1 MTDHELADELLRR
14 ADVRRGDSICSLLH
28 AAAETIKR
36 LLKAKGRAR
45 STPQHRRYFG
55 MIRAAHRHWPE
66 SHPVQPLTEEGLREY
81 LQVRVGHGK
90 PHRIEKDGQVYIWLE
105 NQSIA
110 YNKMS
115 QDDFARLHDAVEAI
129 IVETI
134 GTDVETLL
142 TEDRQA
148 A

>member
-14 ADVRRGDSICSLLH
+14 ADAREGDSIVSLLR

-36 LLKAKGRAR
+36 LLKAKGKAR
-45 STPQHRRYFG
+45 STPQHRRYFA
-55 MIRAAHRHWPE
+55 MIRAAHKHWPE

-81 LQVRVGHGK
+81 LQVRAGYGK
-90 PHRIEKDGQVYIWLE
+90 PHKIEKDGQVYVWLE

-110 YNKMS
+110 NSKMS
-115 QDDFARLHDAVEAI
+115 QEDFAKLHDAVERI
-129 IVETI
+129 ICETI
-134 GTDVETLL
+134 GTDIETLL
-142 TEDRQA
+142 TEDRLA